1 MKNNLRAFSLLGFV
15 SLAACGGATVD
26 YPGGGDQPDPGTTV
40 GQPGAPLPEIK
51 VDLKTKVVPGPGLT
65 FTSQQRTQK
74 LGWLTMSTAEPCRS
88 DALTLCTEGT
98 GPIKVTLSEDGNGNY
113 PKTFG
118 EVVLDQASRCATMQT
133 NRTSSPFA
141 PLNISRQ
148 PTTYLVSV
156 ELLDLTQRGSRL
168 TLSIT
173 GGIFSNQNNKQ
184 YAAMWNDPLGRTNQL
199 NIPIVVQ

>member
-1 MKNNLRAFSLLGFV
+1 MKHLTDPKEAAAYLNAVSKDGDIRFLLKALRNVVEAQGGIGK
-15 SLAACGGATVD
+15 LADRTGLSR
-26 YPGGGDQPDPGTTV
+26 TT
-40 GQPGAPLPEIK
+40 LYK
-51 VDLKTKVVPGPGLT
+51 
-65 FTSQQRTQK
+65 
-74 LGWLTMSTAEPCRS
+74 
-88 DALTLCTEGT
+88 
-98 GPIKVTLSEDGNGNY
+98 TLSEDGNGNY